1 MKTFSISTF
10 LGLVIAL
17 PVLFSLHLYVIS
29 TRGTELSKGE
39 IGLIVALS
47 IGLINLA
54 GFTIAYFRKKPD

>member
-1 MKTFSISTF
+1 MKTFGISTF

-47 IGLINLA
+47 IGLVNLV
-54 GFTIAYFRKKPD
+54 GFTIAHFRKKT

>member
-1 MKTFSISTF
+1 MKTLGISTF
-10 LGLVIAL
+10 LGLLIAL

-47 IGLINLA
+47 IGLVNLL
-54 GFTIAYFRKKPD
+54 GFTIAHFRKKPD

>member
-10 LGLVIAL
+10 LGLLIAL

-47 IGLINLA
+47 IGLVNLL
-54 GFTIAYFRKKPD
+54 GFTIAHFRKKPD

>member
-1 MKTFSISTF
+1 MKTLGISTF
-10 LGLVIAL
+10 LGPLIAL

-47 IGLINLA
+47 IGLVNLL
-54 GFTIAYFRKKPD
+54 GFTIAHFRKKTD

>member
-17 PVLFSLHLYVIS
+17 PVLFLLHLYVIS

-39 IGLIVALS
+39 IGLIVALF
-47 IGLINLA
+47 IGLVNLA
-54 GFTIAYFRKKPD
+54 GFTIAHFRKKTD